1 MATNSR
7 KLVDHPW
14 KVRIDRRVRCT
25 KKAAR
30 TTRAKIN
37 LHATSRRRCLFTY
50 PRLLFPS
57 AFPVK
62 RSARF
67 LFAWSQIGTPP
78 RLHHRAPGEINGVGT
93 RASAIRRR
101 LLLIYRVK
109 VHGGR
114 GRGEICRNSCR
125 RINSTDHFLIRSLS
139 FSGETLWDT
148 N

>member
-109 VHGGR
+109 VHEGR
-114 GRGEICRNSCR
+114 EVCRNSCR
-125 RINSTDHFLIRSLS
+125 RINSMDHFLICSLN
-139 FSGETLWDT
+139 FSRETLWDI